1 MKTLIIFILLSSYVF
16 GQEHRTDSLDLKPG
30 DTYYN
35 ESTGIYY
42 YQGKDSLYNLN
53 EYRLESVD
61 TAANRSP
68 RLYSPF
74 KEQLSELLQ
83 EYKKECYA
91 DTTRILRRLYND
103 YLFNDYN
110 DYGAYKYDKKHYYLR
125 KKPTFQG
132 FIRWLND

>member
-91 DTTRILRRLYND
+91 DTTRVKK
-103 YLFNDYN
+103 
-110 DYGAYKYDKKHYYLR
+110 AYYSSSALNSYEAYRYDKKYYYLR

-132 FIRWLND
+132 FIGWLNED